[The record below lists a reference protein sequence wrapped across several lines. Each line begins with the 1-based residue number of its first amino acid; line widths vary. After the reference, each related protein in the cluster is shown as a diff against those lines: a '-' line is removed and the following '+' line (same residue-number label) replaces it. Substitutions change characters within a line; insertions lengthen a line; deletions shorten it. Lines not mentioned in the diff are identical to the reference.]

1 MKAVK
6 TLLIIVLCAALV
18 YFVGDK
24 AGFWPEEVTS
34 VVDEAFA
41 KFGSAADQRSAD
53 KKDAQEETA
62 VPRQEAAQESTPELN
77 DQAEPEMLPVYNSD
91 EMVERHQDFP
101 EEEVLAGWKGI
112 LDEAWRLSAEGDV
125 NGMAELF
132 GCSYEDADGW
142 VQMFK
147 DSSYDNYD
155 SENSY
160 IIASADGY
168 YCVETVYYLVTG
180 TDPNTHQSS
189 FNVNF
194 PITWKDGK
202 WVKADLVPTSYTDN
216 LFSLYDP
223 GLKETF
229 FSGRNGTTFGNFMF
243 SNPDKVYHGC
253 FTNEVYAAWQNEDGS
268 VDISFVGVNGTS
280 GIKSYKSVTIT
291 LTDDNLGTICNVT
304 RSGFVD
310 TIAPGRSKTFTVHVE
325 PYEVMTGTNTW
336 GVIHSS
342 VDSLY

>member
-6 TLLIIVLCAALV
+6 TLLVIVLCAVLV

-77 DQAEPEMLPVYNSD
+77 DQAEPEMLPAYDSD
-91 EMVERHQDFP
+91 EMVERHQEFP

-132 GCSYEDADGW
+132 DCSYENADAW
-142 VQMFK
+142 VQWFK
-147 DSSYDNYD
+147 DESYNNYD

-168 YCVETVYYLVTG
+168 YFVETVYYLVTG
-180 TDPNTHQSS
+180 TDPNTHESS
-189 FNVNF
+189 FNVNNA
-194 PITWKDGK
+194 ITWKDGK
-202 WVKADLVPTSYTDN
+202 WSV
-216 LFSLYDP
+216 
-223 GLKETF
+223 
-229 FSGRNGTTFGNFMF
+229 
-243 SNPDKVYHGC
+243 
-253 FTNEVYAAWQNEDGS
+253 AWQYPASLMD
-268 VDISFVGVNGTS
+268 SFG
-280 GIKSYKSVTIT
+280 
-291 LTDDNLGTICNVT
+291 
-304 RSGFVD
+304 
-310 TIAPGRSKTFTVHVE
+310 
-325 PYEVMTGTNTW
+325 
-336 GVIHSS
+336 
-342 VDSLY
+342 

>member
-6 TLLIIVLCAALV
+6 TLLIIVLCAVLV

-132 GCSYEDADGW
+132 DLSYEDAAGA
-142 VQMFK
+142 VQRLK
-147 DSSYDNYD
+147 DESYNNYD

-168 YCVETVYYLVTG
+168 YSVETVYYLVTG

-189 FNVNF
+189 YPMNGT
-194 PITWKDGK
+194 ITWKDGK
-202 WVKADLVPTSYTDN
+202 WVGADLVPASYTDN
-216 LFSLYDP
+216 YLSLYDP
-223 GLKETF
+223 GFKEATL
-229 FSGRNGTTFGNFMF
+229 SGRNCTTFGNYMF

-253 FTNEVYAAWQNEDGS
+253 LVTDIYAAWQNEDGS

-280 GIKSYKSVTIT
+280 GIKRYNSVTIT

-304 RSGFVD
+304 RSGFD
-310 TIAPGRSKTFTVHVE
+310 SIAPGRSKTFTVHVE

-336 GVIHSS
+336 GFIHYS
-342 VDSLY
+342 VDTMS